1 MGPAVWGITLVV
13 AAFVL
18 GLIAFSFAI
27 GAPVFAVPIVL
38 VGIAAFGAIDFGRR
52 RKQVRQMHEFRQEA
66 KAESVEFTPRDKETL
81 ASE

>member
-1 MGPAVWGITLVV
+1 MWGITLIV

-27 GAPVFAVPIVL
+27 GAPVFAVPIAIV
-38 VGIAAFGAIDFGRR
+38 AAVAIGAFDMSRR
-52 RKQVRQMHEFRQEA
+52 RKQTKQMHDLREKA

-81 ASE
+81 VSE

>member
-1 MGPAVWGITLVV
+1 MWGITLVV

-27 GAPVFAVPIVL
+27 GAPVFAVPL
-38 VGIAAFGAIDFGRR
+38 VILGILAIGASDLRRR
-52 RKQVRQMHEFRQEA
+52 RKQVRQMHEYREGA

-81 ASE
+81 VSE